1 MDRPVTNYLPSEV
14 IIATGEAISQS
25 SPSPDPSSNPKYQ
38 FSSERLS
45 LASEGLR
52 LWVGKAWKIGVLMAK
67 GAYLLGERRR
77 LLLKLGEEAF
87 GRMKVGEWKSEDLDQ
102 LVKQLERVS
111 KKIEIEEKLIQSARF
126 GSSGAPESH
135 SRPEES
141 HNNQVLEPETPK
153 PEKESKEK
161 GKSK

>member
-1 MDRPVTNYLPSEV
+1 MANYLPSQNT
-14 IIATGEAISQS
+14 IATGEVISQ
-25 SPSPDPSSNPKYQ
+25 PSPNPNPGSNQKYQ

-87 GRMKVGEWKSEDLDQ
+87 GRMKNGEWKSDELDQ
-102 LVKQLERVS
+102 LVKQLDRVT
-111 KKIEIEEKLIQSARF
+111 KKIDIEEKLIQSARF
-126 GSSGAPESH
+126 GAASTAEPENRP
-135 SRPEES
+135 RPEES
-141 HNNQVLEPETPK
+141 HNNQVLEPEPTG
-153 PEKESKEK
+153 ETKEK
-161 GKSK
+161 GKTK